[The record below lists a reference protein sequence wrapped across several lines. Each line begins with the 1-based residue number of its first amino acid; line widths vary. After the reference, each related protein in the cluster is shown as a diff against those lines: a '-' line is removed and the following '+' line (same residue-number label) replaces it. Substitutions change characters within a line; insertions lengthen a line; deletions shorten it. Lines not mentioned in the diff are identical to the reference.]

1 MNGLLIALAA
11 IAPSVGV
18 GLLFWYVMRQV
29 VSADRRERAA
39 MARLDAEEKARTES
53 GDTPGPSI

>member
-1 MNGLLIALAA
+1 MNGFAAAAAA
-11 IAPSVGV
+11 ILPSIGV

-39 MARLDAEEKARTES
+39 IARQDAQEKARRES
-53 GDTPGPSI
+53 GDTPGGSV